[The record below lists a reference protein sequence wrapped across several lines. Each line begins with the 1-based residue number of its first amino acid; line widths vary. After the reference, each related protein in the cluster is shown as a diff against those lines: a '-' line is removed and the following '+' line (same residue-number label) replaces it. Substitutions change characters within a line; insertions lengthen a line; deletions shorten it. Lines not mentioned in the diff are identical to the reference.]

1 MTVEKRV
8 YRFDCPKC
16 HSALSAEPLDL
27 TFKMFKVGFTC
38 PVCKKESQI
47 LKTKVSTSTTISLE

>member
-16 HSALSAEPLDL
+16 HSALSAEPLAL
-27 TFKMFKVGFTC
+27 TIGFTC
-38 PVCKKESQI
+38 PVCKKQSKI
-47 LKTKVSTSTTISLE
+47 FKTSVSTVTTRELG

>member
-16 HSALSAEPLDL
+16 HSALSAEPLNL
-27 TFKMFKVGFTC
+27 TFKALTIGFTC
-38 PVCKKESQI
+38 PVCKKQSKI
-47 LKTKVSTSTTISLE
+47 FKTSVSTVTTRELG